1 MGSSVGGVAASC
13 AGRRGGAGLPQQPL
27 DHVLALQPSVIL
39 NCLVTL
45 LVLSSFFFSFFCP
58 EMK

>member
-1 MGSSVGGVAASC
+1 MGSSVWGVAPSHAL
-13 AGRRGGAGLPQQPL
+13 RQGGAGLPQQPL
-27 DHVLALQPSVIL
+27 DHVLAPQPSIIL

-45 LVLSSFFFSFFCP
+45 LVLSSFFFFFCP